1 MKNLYSYSIVEQM
14 KKKVIPMTFF
24 ALVLFIATA
33 IQLVLD
39 KFISKT
45 DEKISDTDG
54 FIPYRWFIVIRG
66 IAVIL

>member
-1 MKNLYSYSIVEQM
+1 
-14 KKKVIPMTFF
+14 MTFF